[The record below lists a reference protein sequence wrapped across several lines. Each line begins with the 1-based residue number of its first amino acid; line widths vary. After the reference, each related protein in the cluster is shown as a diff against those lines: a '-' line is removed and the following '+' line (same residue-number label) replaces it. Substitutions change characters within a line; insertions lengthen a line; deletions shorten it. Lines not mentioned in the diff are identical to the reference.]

1 MKTTSKITLFLSLCI
16 LGCSLSSCQAASF
29 LLEYPLEK
37 ILDCIFFEECPQPRN
52 LEPRSHIIHRPP
64 AEQAVRDYYGNIN
77 NNNYQTAWN
86 YLSPQ
91 LRQNRKFHPQGYTS
105 YTNWWNKVRRVDV
118 LGIYRVSANPY
129 YSTVDTRLQ
138 YLMSSNREIE
148 QTLRFFFVWDSNT
161 NCWLINHVERL

>member
-37 ILDCIFFEECPQPRN
+37 ILDCIFLEECPQPRN

-64 AEQAVRDYYGNIN
+64 TEQAVRDYYGNIN
-77 NNNYQTAWN
+77 NNYYQRGWN
-86 YLSPQ
+86 SLSPQ

-118 LGIYRVSANPY
+118 LETYKVSGNPY
-129 YSTVDTRLQ
+129 YSTVDTRLR

-148 QTLRFFFVWDSNT
+148 QTIRFFFVWDSNT
-161 NCWLINHVERL
+161 HCWLINHVERL